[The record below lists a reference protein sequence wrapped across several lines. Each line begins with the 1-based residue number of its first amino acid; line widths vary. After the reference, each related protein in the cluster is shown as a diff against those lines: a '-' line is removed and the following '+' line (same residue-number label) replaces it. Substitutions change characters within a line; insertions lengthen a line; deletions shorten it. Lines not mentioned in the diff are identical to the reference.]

1 MTSWLA
7 SRERP
12 TTLPSSSA
20 TTALTALVPT
30 STPATKEPSDCDLPG
45 MTGQYCTVPPARNV
59 PTGHHRAL
67 VTAPMRG
74 AGFEKLKGL
83 AEVVYE
89 PWIDQQP
96 LKIYDGP
103 GLAER
108 LKSLGAD
115 IAVVEADFVSSPV
128 FDLPLRAIAATRGD
142 PNNIDV
148 EAATAA
154 GIPVLRTP
162 GRNAD
167 AVAELAI
174 ALLLAVVRRLLP
186 ADRDV
191 REGEVFR
198 DGTIPYQ
205 RFRGWELAG
214 RRAAIIGY
222 GAVGR
227 ALHWRLAGLGMDV
240 ALYDPYVEG
249 AGRDL
254 QAAVRDV
261 DVVTLHAAV
270 TAETI
275 GFFGPEQFSWM
286 RPGSVF
292 LNTARAKLHDMAALV
307 EALESGRLAGA
318 GLDHFEG
325 EVLPAGHP
333 LLSMPNVVLSP
344 HIGGATTDT
353 EARGAQMVA
362 DDLEAL
368 LAGRVPPNLV
378 NPQVLGQ
385 DP

>member
-1 MTSWLA
+1 
-7 SRERP
+7 
-12 TTLPSSSA
+12 
-20 TTALTALVPT
+20 
-30 STPATKEPSDCDLPG
+30 
-45 MTGQYCTVPPARNV
+45 
-59 PTGHHRAL
+59 
-67 VTAPMRG
+67 MRG
-74 AGFEKLKGL
+74 AGFDKLRAL

-96 LKIYDGP
+96 LKVYDGP

-108 LKSLGAD
+108 LKALGAD
-115 IAVVEADFVSSPV
+115 IAVVEADFVSGPV

-142 PNNIDV
+142 PNNIDI

-167 AVAELAI
+167 AVAELAVG
-174 ALLLAVVRRLLP
+174 LLLAVVRRILP

-191 REGEVFR
+191 REIEVFR

-227 ALHWRLAGLGMDV
+227 ALQWRLAGLGMDV
-240 ALYDPYVEG
+240 ALYDPYVEA
-249 AGRDL
+249 AGHDL
-254 QAAVRDV
+254 QAAVSDA

-270 TAETI
+270 TPETV

-292 LNTARAKLHDMAALV
+292 LNTARAKLHDMSALV
-307 EALESGRLAGA
+307 EALASGRLSGA

-325 EVLPAGHP
+325 EMLPAGHP
-333 LLSMPNVVLSP
+333 LLAMPNVVLSP
-344 HIGGATTDT
+344 HIGGATTGT

-368 LAGRVPPNLV
+368 LAGKLPANVV
-378 NPQVLGQ
+378 NPQVLGLRS
-385 DP
+385 